1 MPQLLHF
8 LQVDEQTKLA
18 APVPAPAS
26 AAGEGE
32 GGAAAED
39 GPPTA
44 TPEGGRAFFN
54 KSNKVRQQRNLFQIS
69 ACW

>member
-18 APVPAPAS
+18 APVAAPAPA
-26 AAGEGE
+26 AGDSEVT
-32 GGAAAED
+32 AAED

-54 KSNKVRQQRNLFQIS
+54 KSNKVSSCLNGRSSSLN
-69 ACW
+69 